1 MHARQY
7 NATVMFSPGQRWI
20 STAEPELGLGTVLR
34 VEGRTVQLA
43 FPASGVVRH
52 YAAQM
57 APLTR
62 AEFRPGER
70 VSGSGQ
76 AFVVERVER
85 DNGVLCY
92 FGAGQRL
99 HEGELDDVQNVSKAD
114 ARLIAGR
121 VDRPDQFE
129 LRVEAL
135 QRRAQARR
143 SPAWGVMS
151 ARVDLIP
158 HQLRVAEIAASR
170 RPPRVLLADEVGLG
184 KTIEAGL
191 ILARQLATG
200 RAARALLLLPEP
212 LVYQW
217 YVELL
222 RRFNLA
228 FAVFDEERCESIEMT
243 GDGRNPFD
251 DEQLVIADIA
261 WLRDAPRR
269 AEQALAAGWDLAVVD
284 EAHHLAWS
292 PDGASAEYQL
302 VERFAAATPG
312 LILLTATPEQ
322 LGRSGHFARLRLL
335 DPARYPDLGEYQR
348 EADGYARLSGI
359 VEKLQSGK
367 ALDTGERGELAAR
380 LHDDPALQAAL
391 DRLDRDALATPRVLD
406 ALIDR
411 HGTGRVMFRNRR
423 AVVGG
428 FPRRVLA
435 LAEPDGDALDEAQRQ
450 HLLSEFLSDVQQPP
464 SVLALDYANDP
475 RLPWLLDLIDRHAQ
489 DKFFLV
495 CRSQAKVQAL
505 EEALRTRS
513 GIKLARFHE
522 AMTLLQ
528 RDRNAAFFAETP
540 GARLLL
546 CAEIGSEGRN
556 FQFAHH
562 VILWDLPL
570 DPDLLEQ
577 RIGRL
582 DRIGQRHDIQV
593 HCCAFRGSA
602 QHVLARWYRDALD
615 AFRSSPADGR
625 ELYKRFGAR
634 LVELAV
640 AHAHGADAPDAEID
654 ALIAETRGAHAELS
668 ALIQHGR
675 DRLLELANQREARAE
690 VLRTALQSVDAEP
703 GHDEFALRLFEQ
715 FGVHHD
721 ELSSERGG
729 PRTWLLDPEYVS
741 TDGFPGLKDGPQ
753 QVTFDRATALARE
766 ELPLLRPDHP
776 MLAGAI
782 DLLLG
787 SEQGNAALLVEDALA
802 PKTVLLEAVFVL
814 ECVAAPALHAER
826 FLPPLPLTCIVDT
839 KLIERNEWRPSAA
852 ALTRASERLIDATRY
867 RKYLAALVPPMLKR
881 CEQIARAR
889 ADDSIAAALA
899 AAAQELG
906 DELARLSALRHVNR
920 AIAVQELDAIEGELA
935 ALRNAL
941 PRALLRLDAVR
952 FVCSPDFVGMR

>member
-1 MHARQY
+1 
-7 NATVMFSPGQRWI
+7 
-20 STAEPELGLGTVLR
+20 
-34 VEGRTVQLA
+34 
-43 FPASGVVRH
+43 
-52 YAAQM
+52 
-57 APLTR
+57 
-62 AEFRPGER
+62 
-70 VSGSGQ
+70 
-76 AFVVERVER
+76 
-85 DNGVLCY
+85 
-92 FGAGQRL
+92 
-99 HEGELDDVQNVSKAD
+99 
-114 ARLIAGR
+114 
-121 VDRPDQFE
+121 
-129 LRVEAL
+129 
-135 QRRAQARR
+135 
-143 SPAWGVMS
+143 MS
-151 ARVDLIP
+151 ARVDLLP
-158 HQLRVAEIAASR
+158 HQLRVAEIAAAR

-191 ILARQLATG
+191 ILARQLASG
-200 RAARALLLLPEP
+200 RATRALILLPEP

-222 RRFNLA
+222 RRFNLS

-243 GDGRNPFD
+243 GDGRNPFE
-251 DEQLVIADIA
+251 DEQLVIAELG

-269 AEQALAAGWDLAVVD
+269 AEQALAAGWDLCVVD

-292 PDGASAEYQL
+292 PEAASPEYAL
-302 VERFAAATPG
+302 VERFAAVSGG

-335 DPARYPDLGEYQR
+335 DPARYHDLAEYQR
-348 EADGYARLSGI
+348 EAHGYAELSRI
-359 VEKLQSGK
+359 VDKLQSGQS
-367 ALDTGERGELAAR
+367 LDDGERGELAAR
-380 LHDDPALQAAL
+380 LHDDPALQTAI
-391 DRLDRDALATPRVLD
+391 DRLDSDGVTTTALLD

-423 AVVGG
+423 TTVGG
-428 FPRRVLA
+428 FPKRILM
-435 LAEPDGDALDEAQRQ
+435 LAEPDGDALEEVQRQ

-464 SVLALDYANDP
+464 SMLALDYANDP
-475 RLPWLLDLIDRHAQ
+475 RLPWLLDLLERAPDE
-489 DKFFLV
+489 KFFLV
-495 CRSQAKVQAL
+495 CRSQAKVLAL

-522 AMTLLQ
+522 SMTLLQ
-528 RDRNAAFFAETP
+528 RDRNAAFFAENP

-556 FQFAHH
+556 FQFAHNL
-562 VILWDLPL
+562 ILWDLPL

-582 DRIGQRHDIQV
+582 DRIGQRHDIRV

-615 AFRSSPADGR
+615 AFGSSPADGR
-625 ELYKRFGAR
+625 ELYKRFAAR

-640 AHAHGADAPDAEID
+640 EHAHGADAPDAEID

-668 ALIQHGR
+668 ALIRDGR
-675 DRLLELANQREARAE
+675 DHLLELAYRREAHDT
-690 VLRTALQSVDAEP
+690 LRKSLAAVDGEL
-703 GHDEFALRLFEQ
+703 GSDEFALRLFEQ

-721 ELSSERGG
+721 EISGAS
-729 PRTWLLDPEYVS
+729 RTWLLDPEYLS

-753 QVTFDRATALARE
+753 QVTFDRATALTRD

-782 DLLLG
+782 DLLLD

-814 ECVAAPALHAER
+814 ECVAAPALHADR
-826 FLPPLPLTCIVDT
+826 FLPPTPLLSIVDT
-839 KLIERNEWRPSAA
+839 RLADQTDWRPSAA
-852 ALTRASERLIDATRY
+852 ALTRSTGRLIDATRY

-881 CEQIARAR
+881 CEELARLR
-889 ADDSIAAALA
+889 ATAEIQAAVAAAER
-899 AAAQELG
+899 ELG
-906 DELARLSALRHVNR
+906 NEHARLSALQRVNS
-920 AIAVQELDAIEGELA
+920 AVSSRELEALDAELA
-935 ALRNAL
+935 ALRVAL
-941 PRALLRLDAVR
+941 PRSLLRLDAVR